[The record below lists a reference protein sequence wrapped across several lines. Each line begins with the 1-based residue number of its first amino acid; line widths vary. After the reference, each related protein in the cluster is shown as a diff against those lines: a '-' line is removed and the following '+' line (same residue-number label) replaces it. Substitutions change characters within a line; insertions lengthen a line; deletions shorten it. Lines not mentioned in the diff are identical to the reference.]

1 MKLDIKTWK
10 LTSIKKLNNRFLN
23 NQWVKEEEVK
33 REIRKY
39 FEMNGNKDSTCQNGW
54 SAANAVLTEKFIA
67 VNAYVKKE
75 EKSQISNL
83 IFHLKIL
90 EKE

>member
-1 MKLDIKTWK
+1 
-10 LTSIKKLNNRFLN
+10 
-23 NQWVKEEEVK
+23 
-33 REIRKY
+33 
-39 FEMNGNKDSTCQNGW
+39 MNGNKDSTCQNGW

-90 EKE
+90 EKEQQTKPKENRKNNGD

>member
-1 MKLDIKTWK
+1 
-10 LTSIKKLNNRFLN
+10 
-23 NQWVKEEEVK
+23 
-33 REIRKY
+33 
-39 FEMNGNKDSTCQNGW
+39 MNENKDSTCQNLW

-75 EKSQISNL
+75 EKAQISNL